1 MEPSGNPEIRSVTP
15 IVERVSGKAWLYWGV
30 AALAYLVAVHQRSS
44 FGVASLDAAHRYHVG
59 PALLS
64 LFAVV
69 QIVAYSLAQIPV
81 GVALDHFGPRRMI
94 TTGAFVMGVG
104 QLLLAF
110 TNVYPLALAGRIIV
124 GLGDAMTFIS
134 VLRVTTSWFPPSRN
148 AMMTQIIGLLGW
160 IGQLLSAIPFAYVLR
175 HQSWNFSFSLLTVTS
190 IVVGTLSYLIVR
202 DRNPELLLNSWP
214 TRKALINRVKITWAH
229 PATKIGFWSHWSS
242 PFSANM
248 FSLIW
253 GVPFLV
259 KAEGFSKSQATTS
272 LTSIVFFGALAGIA
286 LGYLIGHFPKHLDR
300 ISYSVCT
307 LIAAFWTLVLLW
319 PGQAPYSLL
328 IALMGIISIGGPAS
342 LTGFAHARKHI
353 PLENMGTADGIINA
367 AGFYST
373 LLAMLSVGIVL
384 QIFGNYSLTSF
395 RVAFLTLYPI
405 WIIGFI
411 KIRKFHN
418 QLERHTS

>member
-1 MEPSGNPEIRSVTP
+1 MEPNRNPVRSVAP
-15 IVERVSGKAWLYWGV
+15 IVDRVTARAWLYWVV
-30 AALAYLVAVHQRSS
+30 AAVAYLIAVHQRSS
-44 FGVASLDAAHRYHVG
+44 FGVASLDAAHRFHVG

-64 LFAVV
+64 LFPVV
-69 QIVAYSLAQIPV
+69 QIIAYSTAQIPV

-94 TTGAFVMGVG
+94 TTGAFVMGIG

-110 TNVYPLALAGRIIV
+110 TNLYPLALVGRTIV

-160 IGQLLSAIPFAYVLR
+160 IGQLLSAIPFAFILR
-175 HQSWNFSFSLLTVTS
+175 HQSWTFSFSILTLTS
-190 IVVGTLSYLIVR
+190 VIVGTFSYLIIR
-202 DRNPELLLNSWP
+202 DQNPELLINSWP
-214 TRKALINRVKITWAH
+214 TRHDLVNRVKRTWAH

-259 KAEGFSKSQATTS
+259 KAEGFTKSEASTS
-272 LTSIVFFGALAGIA
+272 LSTIVISGALAGLA
-286 LGYLIGHFPKHLDR
+286 LGYLIGRFPNYLDR
-300 ISYSVCT
+300 LSYSVC
-307 LIAAFWTLVLLW
+307 LVIASTWTLVLLW
-319 PGQAPYSLL
+319 PGRAPHLL
-328 IALMGIISIGGPAS
+328 LYALMAVISIGGPAS
-342 LTGFAHARKHI
+342 LIGFAHARKNI
-353 PLENMGTADGIINA
+353 PLESMGTADGIINA

-373 LLAMLSVGIVL
+373 LVAMLGVGIIL
-384 QIFGNYSLTSF
+384 QFFGEYTLMSF
-395 RVAFLTLYPI
+395 KIAFLALYPI

-411 KIRKFHN
+411 QIRKYHN
-418 QLERHTS
+418 LLERHSS